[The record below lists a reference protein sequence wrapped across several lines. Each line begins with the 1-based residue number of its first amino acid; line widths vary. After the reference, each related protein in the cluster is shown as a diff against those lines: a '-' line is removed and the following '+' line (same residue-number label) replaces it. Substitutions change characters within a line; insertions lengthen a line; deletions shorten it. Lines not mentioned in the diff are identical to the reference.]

1 MKFNKQQEKTI
12 NTIEGNIAVIAT
24 AGSGKTTVLTHR
36 IKNMVENHKI
46 PPSSILAITF
56 SRKAKDNIIK
66 SYLAD
71 GYFLKSVTEKET

>member
-36 IKNMVENHKI
+36 IKNMIENHGI
-46 PPSSILAITF
+46 LPSSILAITF
-56 SRKAKDNIIK
+56 SSNLMLLSHIPKHP
-66 SYLAD
+66 L
-71 GYFLKSVTEKET
+71 L

>member
-36 IKNMVENHKI
+36 IKKSVI
-46 PPSSILAITF
+46 D
-56 SRKAKDNIIK
+56 DNYSLEIIK
-66 SYLAD
+66 
-71 GYFLKSVTEKET
+71 